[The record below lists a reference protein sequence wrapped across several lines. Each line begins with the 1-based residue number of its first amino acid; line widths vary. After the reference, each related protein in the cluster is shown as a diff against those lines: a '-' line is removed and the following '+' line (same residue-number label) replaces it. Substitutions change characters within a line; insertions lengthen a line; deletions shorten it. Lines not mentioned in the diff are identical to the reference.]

1 MPISSMTILH
11 ISGDVA
17 SSTNDHSAVGS
28 GDNDS
33 QCIKHRC
40 MDYLKKNKKSAVRY
54 LSSLKRR
61 AKLGSKSRTK
71 EQEQLH
77 SPSRNTV
84 DPVELYFYMN
94 AEDENAPVGWTT
106 AATPNIPQSVP
117 EGGLGSD
124 FFGLVGGVLNCSTD
138 DGDCG
143 TLDGQSITTIVTT
156 GSTLPIISVV
166 LPDPALPSPIEPSS
180 RNMTSRHPPPAST
193 HQADTASEPPRI
205 SLISWLAVGGTGPP
219 PAPTSFSRMASERKA
234 AYRREQAYKEAR
246 KAASADVEKKWH
258 ATGLVG
264 GGAAKPPGRREL
276 MRLYGSTG
284 TVRRRTGKGETGRDG
299 GDAGR
304 IDDNDDD
311 GDGNNGGNDNNRNDG
326 DNPDAREGG
335 GGVMGKNGDNGK

>member
-1 MPISSMTILH
+1 MPTSSMTTPR
-11 ISGDVA
+11 ISGDIA
-17 SSTNDHSAVGS
+17 SLTNDDHSAGGS
-28 GDNDS
+28 GTNGPQS
-33 QCIKHRC
+33 IKQRC
-40 MDYLKKNKKSAVRY
+40 MDSLKKSKKSAARR
-54 LSSLKRR
+54 LQSLKRHV
-61 AKLGSKSRTK
+61 KLGSKQRTK
-71 EQEQLH
+71 ELEQPH
-77 SPSRNTV
+77 FSSGNTAA
-84 DPVELYFYMN
+84 PVALYFYMN
-94 AEDENAPVGWTT
+94 AEDENAPVGWTN
-106 AATPNIPQSVP
+106 AAPPNIPQSAP
-117 EGGLGSD
+117 EGGFDFGELGGG
-124 FFGLVGGVLNCSTD
+124 FPGLVGGVL
-138 DGDCG
+138 DC
-143 TLDGQSITTIVTT
+143 V
-156 GSTLPIISVV
+156 STLPIISVV

-304 IDDNDDD
+304 IDDNNDD

-335 GGVMGKNGDNGK
+335 GGDGEERRQR